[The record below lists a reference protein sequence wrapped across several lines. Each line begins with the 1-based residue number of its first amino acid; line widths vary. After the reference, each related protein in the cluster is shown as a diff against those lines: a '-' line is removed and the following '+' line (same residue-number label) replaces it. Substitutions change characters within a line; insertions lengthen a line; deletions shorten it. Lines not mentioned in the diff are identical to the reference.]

1 MEHKTYI
8 TNRRAKIQGIGGYVN
23 LPYGTEVSVEGRFLY
38 YQGKSICSVTSNN
51 AHTYFSQ
58 NDDGNGAQRG
68 SLVRAIKN
76 TLERKD
82 SNYQNRWDKVWDDQ
96 LCQKY
101 KRPEHEDFWLW
112 NHDFYNASSEDLKY
126 IANLI
131 GAKEGR

>member
-38 YQGKSICSVTSNN
+38 YQGKSICSVTSN
-51 AHTYFSQ
+51 
-58 NDDGNGAQRG
+58 DGNGAQRG

-112 NHDFYNASSEDLKY
+112 NHDFYNASIEDLKY

>member
-58 NDDGNGAQRG
+58 NDDGNGVRRG
-68 SLVRAIKN
+68 NLVRAIKN
-76 TLERKD
+76 TLERRDLTIRTVGTRCGRIHFVK
-82 SNYQNRWDKVWDDQ
+82 SIR
-96 LCQKY
+96 
-101 KRPEHEDFWLW
+101 KRGTRTIGFGTTI
-112 NHDFYNASSEDLKY
+112 STT
-126 IANLI
+126 LI
-131 GAKEGR
+131 SKT